1 MLTRRSVLL
10 TPLAMV
16 AASATAA
23 AQSGKMTLAM
33 HQNTSAG
40 AGFRGS
46 LEGWAKAGIRYVEI
60 TNALLDP
67 FLKTDSLAAAR
78 RVMTD
83 LGLTPV
89 SGACGVGGLWEPNP
103 NRAASLDNFKKRCEQ
118 FAMLGLTRIYSPTT
132 TTEKFTEDDYKAGA
146 ANMREVGEIA
156 KQFNLTAMAEAVR
169 ASTYISTLSTLL
181 RMTREAAHPNMAPLL
196 DFYHFYSGLSKLEDL
211 DTIRPEEIG
220 HVHFQDIPGM
230 PRELLDNTTRF
241 IPGDGVAPL
250 TQILRKLAEKGYT
263 GSLSVE
269 LFLPKFQQGDP
280 YEVAR
285 EIRQKSEAVMRKAG
299 VM

>member
-1 MLTRRSVLL
+1 MLSRRSVLL

-16 AASATAA
+16 AANAAAA
-23 AQSGKMTLAM
+23 AQSGKMTLAI

-60 TNALLDP
+60 TNTLLDP
-67 FLKTDSLAAAR
+67 FLKTESLPAAR
-78 RVMTD
+78 RLITD

-103 NRAASLDNFKKRCEQ
+103 NRAASLDNFKKRCEM
-118 FAMLGLTRIYSPTT
+118 FATLGLTRIYAPTT

-156 KQFNLTAMAEAVR
+156 QQFKMTAMAEAVR

-211 DTIRPEEIG
+211 DTIRPREIG
-220 HVHFQDIPGM
+220 HVHFQDVPGI
-230 PRELLDNTTRF
+230 PRELLDNTTRW

-250 TQILRKLAEKGYT
+250 TLILRKLADKGYT

-269 LFLPKFQQGDP
+269 LFLPKYQQGDP

-285 EIRQKSEAVMRKAG
+285 EIRQKSEAVMRQAR